1 MLKKNNIEII
11 ILYINIKGF
20 SRDVESL
27 ESSIP
32 NSFYDLLMQFFNLV
46 TIVITISLSTPIF
59 LTTLLPILFVYVI
72 IQVWY
77 YMKFSNFN
85 Y

>member
-1 MLKKNNIEII
+1 M
-11 ILYINIKGF
+11 KGF

-32 NSFYDLLMQFFNLV
+32 NSFYDLLMQFFSLV

-59 LTTLLPILFVYVI
+59 LTTLVPILVVYVV
-72 IQVWY
+72 IQV
-77 YMKFSNFN
+77 
-85 Y
+85 